1 MKFIFLNKQA
11 GNLSDAIHLAIFLG
25 AGLVALSTL
34 TSLIS
39 RRIGA
44 PLLLVFLCIGLL
56 AGEDGLLGIVFDSGG
71 VAYFIGSLALAIILF
86 DSGFDTPLKSYRI
99 AAAPA
104 LTLATH
110 GVVLTSAFVGVAAHF
125 LFGIGWIEGLLL
137 GSIVAST
144 DAAAVFFLLRVG
156 GLKLRD
162 RVKATLEVESGANDP
177 MAIFLTTVLVELAA
191 AQGGPS
197 FGMTLDFIGAF
208 AQQIGLG
215 LAIGAAGG
223 VAIAVLL
230 NRLRKLDAGLFPITG
245 LASALVVFSLTG
257 LVGGSGFLA
266 AYVAGV
272 VAGNRPLKYAHR
284 IRRFQVGMTWL
295 AQIGMFLTLGLLAT
309 PSEFGAVAAPGIAL
323 AIVLIFVA
331 RPLAVWLCLLPFR
344 FKWRETAFAGWVG
357 LRGAVSIMLAILPGL
372 GGVDSGG
379 IFFNIVF
386 IMVISSLLVQG
397 WSVGLTARVLNM
409 LEPPEPGLVDRVE
422 LELPGESELEL
433 VGYHI
438 HPESTVAQGE
448 RVPRWARPVLIIR
461 GGRTYSIHSAGPLL
475 ADDQVYLFASPAQ
488 IPALD
493 GIYAKPADEDD
504 PNIFGDFILDAAAP
518 LAEVLRQYGLP
529 EGEAEDDATLGGYLQ
544 QEFRGQQMVGDR
556 LPIGSVE
563 LVVNTMDATGRIEK
577 VGLVIDPAER
587 RTPPTSSRLYALISG
602 AVERVR
608 ALIRRAND

>member
-1 MKFIFLNKQA
+1 
-11 GNLSDAIHLAIFLG
+11 
-25 AGLVALSTL
+25 LVALSTL
-34 TSLIS
+34 TSLVS

-56 AGEDGLLGIVFDSGG
+56 AGEDGLLRIEFDSGG

-86 DSGFDTPLKSYRI
+86 DSGFDTSLKSYRI

-104 LTLATH
+104 LTLATL

-177 MAIFLTTVLVELAA
+177 MAIFLTAIFVELAA
-191 AQGGPS
+191 AQAAPS
-197 FGMTLDFIGAF
+197 FGLTLEFLASF
-208 AQQIGLG
+208 ARQIGFG
-215 LAIGAAGG
+215 LVIGAAGG
-223 VAIAVLL
+223 IAIATLL

-245 LASALVVFSLTG
+245 LASALVVFSFTG

-272 VAGNRPLKYAHR
+272 VAGNRRMKFAHR
-284 IRRFQVGMTWL
+284 VRRFQVGMTWL

-309 PSEFGAVAAPGIAL
+309 PSEFGAVALPAIGLAL
-323 AIVLIFVA
+323 VLIFVA
-331 RPLAVWLCLLPFR
+331 RPLAVWLCLLPFKFR
-344 FKWRETAFAGWVG
+344 PRETAFVGWVG
-357 LRGAVSIMLAILPGL
+357 LRGAVSILLAILPGL
-372 GGVDSGG
+372 GGVEGG
-379 IFFNIVF
+379 AIFFNIVF

-397 WSVGLTARVLNM
+397 WTIGLTARVLNM

-422 LELPGESELEL
+422 LELPGGAELEL
-433 VGYHI
+433 VGYRI
-438 HPESTVAQGE
+438 HPESTIAQGE
-448 RVPRWARPVLIIR
+448 RVPRWARPVLIMR
-461 GGRTYSIHSAGPLL
+461 EEKTYSVHNAGPLL

-493 GIYAKPADEDD
+493 GIYARPADDDD

-529 EGEAEDDATLGGYLQ
+529 AEAADGATLGGYLQ
-544 QEFRGQQMVGDR
+544 REFRGQPVVGDR

-563 LVVNTMDATGRIEK
+563 LVVNVIDSTGRIEK

-587 RTPPTSSRLYALISG
+587 RTSRSASRAYAFISG
-602 AVERVR
+602 IVVRLRTLAKRVR
-608 ALIRRAND
+608 HRNG